1 MKHTERTNPLY
12 VKKLIEIK
20 ETCEDWDGGLFWFF
34 FLYISQVGIDKCE
47 DNVHGVYSLLQ
58 EDIWYYFCLVQF
70 H

>member
-20 ETCEDWDGGLFWFF
+20 ETSEEWDGGLLVFF
-34 FLYISQVGIDKCE
+34 FSITGIDKCE
-47 DNVHGVYSLLQ
+47 ANVHGVYSLLL
-58 EDIWYYFCLVQF
+58 EDIWYYFCFVWF